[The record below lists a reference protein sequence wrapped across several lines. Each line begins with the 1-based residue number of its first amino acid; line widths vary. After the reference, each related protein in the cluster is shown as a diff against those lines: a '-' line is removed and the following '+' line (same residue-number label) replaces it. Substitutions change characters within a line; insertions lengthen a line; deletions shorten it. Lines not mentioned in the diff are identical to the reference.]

1 MRAHLSSPHP
11 SSGEV
16 FRPAGFLRRAAA
28 DTPVLTRGLLDRE
41 GAPLSLRAQAEQ
53 GTFEGYACVWDV
65 VDSYGTTFAR
75 GCFGAGGLD
84 TLDYALLWMHD
95 PTQPVGVFRAREDD
109 HGLLI
114 GGSWDKS
121 SRGEDARQ
129 AALSGSAPGLSV
141 GFTPL
146 MLDPDDANRFTQA
159 RLVETSQIT
168 ARMASVPGAGITSAR
183 VTDVA
188 GPERNDDAAV
198 AAALLALAAARR

>member
-1 MRAHLSSPHP
+1 MHGRPSSPP
-11 SSGEV
+11 RWTGELV
-16 FRPAGFLRRAAA
+16 LTRSTA
-28 DTPVLTRGLLDRE
+28 DTAVLTRGLLDRD
-41 GAPLSLRAQAEQ
+41 GAPLSLRAQAEA

-114 GGSWDKS
+114 GGGWDKS

-146 MLDPDDANRFTQA
+146 MLDPDDPNRFTQA

-183 VTDVA
+183 GQIPPA
-188 GPERNDDAAV
+188 ERNDDPAV
-198 AAALLALAAARR
+198 AAALLALATVTGR

>member
-1 MRAHLSSPHP
+1 MRGHLSSPP
-11 SSGEV
+11 RSSGERTV
-16 FRPAGFLRRAAA
+16 ILHRATA
-28 DTPVLTRGLLDRE
+28 DTAVLTRGLVDPD
-41 GAPLSLRAQAEQ
+41 GQPLSLRAQAEQ

-146 MLDPDDANRFTQA
+146 TLDPDDSNIFTQA

-183 VTDVA
+183 GQQLPPA
-188 GPERNDDAAV
+188 ERNDDPAV
-198 AAALLALAAARR
+198 AAALLALATARR